1 MRHGKYPWKQRQS
14 SYGSRQEAI
23 LRVAV
28 NAIVAIILL
37 LPRVSLTLAAYE
49 SPRILGPE
57 LQFDLVVN
65 CFFSTVTIHFGAS
78 PKLAISHRTSRS

>member
-57 LQFDLVVN
+57 LQFDLVEA
-65 CFFSTVTIHFGAS
+65 IHVALIIGYVIDDSVDAFVRQADF
-78 PKLAISHRTSRS
+78 